1 MRRLALLSVLV
12 LAFLAPPAP
21 QPRAEP
27 SSGRPVADG
36 SATRDPA
43 PFEVVPRQDS
53 LLFYPCS
60 QCHEFMPGHPL
71 LVASTRPPP
80 PHPERLN
87 HGGDRLWCRTCHS
100 LDDTDHLYTLR
111 GQPVSFDEVYRVCGQ
126 CHSHRERDWLFGGHG
141 KRLGN
146 WRGERRLYLCT
157 NCHDPHDPTIKPRKA
172 RPPPPLRAGLEPIAT
187 VPKGPTMIWD
197 ERVSP

>member
-1 MRRLALLSVLV
+1 MRRLVLLAILILVPAVLT
-12 LAFLAPPAP
+12 AP
-21 QPRAEP
+21 QPGAEETAKTAQTARAAAQEP
-27 SSGRPVADG
+27 P
-36 SATRDPA
+36 
-43 PFEVVPRQDS
+43 PFEVVPRQHS

-60 QCHEFMPGHPL
+60 RCHQSMPGHPL
-71 LVASTRPPP
+71 LVAATRPPL
-80 PHPERLN
+80 PHPESLN
-87 HGGDRLWCRTCHS
+87 HGGDRLWCQTCHS

-111 GQPVSFDEVYRVCGQ
+111 GQPVSFDDAYRICGQ

-141 KRLGN
+141 KRLAN
-146 WRGERRLYLCT
+146 WQGERRLYLCT

-172 RPPPPLRAGLEPIAT
+172 AKPPPLRVGLKPIAA